1 MADALTEVI
10 ERFGRLSQ
18 RAEREVH
25 ARAVVREQALVPEG
39 ERIDLELDQL
49 VDRHGVARRLRHLH
63 AVGEQM
69 LPVHPVTDR
78 RVAIRAFGLRDL
90 ILVVREDVVD
100 TAGVQV
106 EALAEVLRAHRRTLD
121 MPARKPATPR

>member
-1 MADALTEVI
+1 MADALTKVI
-10 ERFGRLSQ
+10 ERFGGLSQ

-25 ARAVVREQALVPEG
+25 ARAVVRQQALVPEG

-69 LPVHPVTDR
+69 LPVHR
-78 RVAIRAFGLRDL
+78 CVAVRSFGLRDL
-90 ILVVREDVVD
+90 VLVVREDVVD

>member
-1 MADALTEVI
+1 MADALTKVI

-25 ARAVVREQALVPEG
+25 ARAVVRQQALVPEG

-49 VDRHGVARRLRHLH
+49 VDRHRVARRLRHLH

-78 RVAIRAFGLRDL
+78 CVAVRAFGLRDL
-90 ILVVREDVVD
+90 VLVVREDVVD

-121 MPARKPATPR
+121 MPARKPWTPW